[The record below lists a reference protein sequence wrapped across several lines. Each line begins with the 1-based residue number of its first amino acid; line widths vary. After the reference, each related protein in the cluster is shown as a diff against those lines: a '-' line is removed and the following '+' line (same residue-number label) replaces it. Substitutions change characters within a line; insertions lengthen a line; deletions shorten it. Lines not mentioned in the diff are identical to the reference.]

1 MDYTKEQVF
10 NIIVE
15 AKLAAKKAANK
26 YFEEKLKGEDQ
37 FACGF
42 AWVDIHGIRANSK
55 IGKALAEAGIEKD
68 LYKMAF
74 SIWNPSDITVQNIDT
89 KYEGAL
95 AFANVLESYGFRAYA
110 DSRLD

>member
-1 MDYTKEQVF
+1 MDYSKKQIF
-10 NIIVE
+10 NIITE
-15 AKLAAKKAANK
+15 ARIAAKQAASTFFK
-26 YFEEKLKGEDQ
+26 EKLKGEDQ

-55 IGKALAEAGIEKD
+55 IGKALAAAGIEKD

-74 SIWNPSDITVQNIDT
+74 SVWNPADIAVQNIDT

-95 AFANVLESYGFRAYA
+95 AFAKVLESYGFKAYA
-110 DSRLD
+110 GSRLD